1 MTWNIAAGQ
10 GDLFHTAEVIRVI
23 GPDLV
28 ALQEV
33 DVHWSARSG
42 FEDQPARLARALG
55 LTARFGPIYRIP
67 GEPGAPPREFGLAIL
82 SRLRIVEFRNHE
94 IPRLSTQTP
103 GATEPAPMPGFV
115 EAVVEWGSGRLRL
128 FNTHLDYRANP
139 RVRQAQVAA
148 MLAIVGDVSGPTV
161 LAGDLN
167 APPTAPELAPLFQR
181 LRDAWPDR
189 GDAGFTYPAATPVRR
204 IDYLLHS
211 RALRVSSVHV
221 PGVEASDHRPVVGEF
236 VALG

>member
-10 GDLFHTAEVIRVI
+10 GDLFHTAEIIRAL

-33 DVHWSARSG
+33 DVHWSERSG
-42 FEDQPARLARALG
+42 FEDQPGRLARTLG
-55 LTARFGPIYRIP
+55 MLARFGPIYQLP
-67 GEPGAPPREFGLAIL
+67 GDAGSPPREYGLAIL
-82 SRLRIVEFRNHE
+82 SRLPIAEFRNHE

-103 GATEPAPMPGFV
+103 GATEPEPMPGFIEV
-115 EAVVEWGSGRLRL
+115 VVEWGSGRLRL
-128 FNTHLDYRANP
+128 FNTHLDYRADP

-167 APPTAPELAPLFQR
+167 APPTAPELVPLFQR
-181 LRDAWPDR
+181 LRDAWADR
-189 GDAGFTYPAATPVRR
+189 DGAGFTYPAVKPVRR

-211 RALRVSSVHV
+211 PALRVSSVHV
-221 PGVEASDHRPVVGEF
+221 PVVEASDHRPVVGEF
-236 VALG
+236 ARLG